1 MSIVTPLKTS
11 VNANGKIV
19 IQDASLT
26 DPLTVKYYGSEWNPT
41 QSSSYTESKN
51 EVMVFAVAKT
61 TPTVGDSF
69 YTIAVKKTNQY
80 GIGKLNETTDVSWD
94 FLRVDTS
101 GDIDQSK
108 SVWYTKGVSNFE
120 AKLGVDL
127 NGDGLKAPVKTVYN
141 DSEPGLKLVKD
152 TDKSIYIRDGD
163 NDILVQRSGLQGP
176 DILEYSSKDY
186 FGSKFESTAVA
197 AEAVTVDGIKQ
208 FYAVAVKSF
217 YKAAGS
223 NEEQNI
229 RWTVY
234 KVDLAGNSLE
244 SKSTKGIGLSY
255 ESLFKQDLNGDGVIG
270 QGARKLDAADT
281 SGVGL
286 ARDTDGVLYLVE
298 NRNDVEYS
306 DALKADVVKASATSA
321 IQINDSNGNPYFDE
335 NLSSTYG
342 AKVVGVQKQ
351 TDGSYLVASRNTQ
364 ISGDERT
371 VTWNV
376 MSLTKNNDNIFTHD
390 WNNSAYNIK
399 GISLYEEKFNQDL
412 NGKDGIG
419 FKADAISVVD
429 TDKGGPA
436 YLAKDSDGALYVKDE
451 SKKLYITDGAG
462 REQNLENSYSMAG
475 TSSYSYKAEAIAV
488 ERFPIVKTTI
498 TYAGTGSGTG
508 YSSTYSTPM
517 TSVTTTT
524 TVAGYKL
531 AIKQTSVSNGKT
543 DINWQI
549 HTLDENG
556 RLDWSLSSSSK
567 SVVAVEEDFHQDLNG
582 DGVVGLEVAKL
593 TLISKSPET
602 NVELKRSADGGL
614 YIIAGGAPIAIKDKN
629 GAAISLENSGTYSSG
644 YSGGSGSSSNESK
657 AIAAEKVVVEGV
669 TTYKLAIKMSNTYNG
684 KTDVNWQI
692 YTLNDQGVIDWS
704 KPGSSTWTKS
714 ITAYEKLF
722 HQDLNKDSYVG
733 IDPASMKAVASDTLG
748 ATLLKD
754 SDGSL
759 YIKDGTNSIAIAD
772 ANGGTPNLENSNSW
786 SNGSYSGSYKSEA
799 VAVEKTTDGYKLA
812 LKNTN
817 VNDGKTDVSWQVYS
831 LTDKGVLDWSRPGT
845 SSWTKSITK
854 FESDFKQDL
863 NGDGAIGVDPT
874 TLVAI
879 ATDTT
884 GAGVLRGQNSDAY
897 IKDGSTVLAIS
908 DTYGGSPNLEQ
919 SSSWTYDGKTNS
931 NKSELFAAEK
941 QSDGTYKL
949 AIKYTNKNGD
959 SIDVNWQVHSLS
971 ATGAL
976 DWSKSTWSRSITNS
990 ERFFNQDMNGDGII
1004 GILPGKMTMVK
1015 TDVVGTQLAKD
1026 ADKNIYIK
1034 DGQTYIA
1041 LTDSYG
1047 GTPNLEY
1054 SNSWTDGSNES
1065 LVYAVEKQTDGTFKL
1080 AVKNTNIYSGVT
1092 TVNWQVY
1099 SLNAQGALDWSKST
1113 WTQSISNVETQ
1124 FKQDLNLD
1132 GFVGVD
1138 SSTMLAVGKDVL
1150 GATLVK
1156 DADGALFIRNGND
1169 LTAIT
1174 DSYGGAPKLEYSNS
1188 WTGGSNKSE
1197 AMAVQKQSDGTYRLA
1212 IKTTNVYNDKTDISW
1227 QIQTLSE
1234 AGVLDW
1240 SKSSWSKAI
1249 TSHEK
1254 LFEQDLNGDGKV
1266 GIDNDKLDLVGTDTN
1281 GVRLARDAERA
1292 LYVQIGSAWYAITD
1306 TNGGSPTLESS
1317 NSWTTGSYKSEAIA
1331 AQEQAGGAIKLVIK
1345 NTNTYDGKTTE
1356 SWQVQTLS
1364 NKGVLDWSKSSWS
1377 KNVSSV
1383 ESLVN
1388 EDLNGDKTIGLDK
1401 SKLTLIST
1409 DTTGHVLAKDADGI
1423 LYIKVDAN
1431 TLKTITDTY
1440 GSTSNLEFNS
1450 SWTGGS
1456 SKTEAYAVELQ
1467 SNGTYKLALKNTVVN
1482 NGVTEYSWQIH
1493 TLSADGAIDW
1503 SKSSWTR
1510 SVASVEALFNQ
1521 DLDGDSKTGIDTDKL
1536 VVVST
1541 DVSGTGGALYKDGG
1555 GALYIKEA
1563 QSYIAIVDK
1572 NGGAPFLE
1580 SSTSWTGGSASRV
1593 AYAVEKQADDTYRL
1607 AVKNSYTDT
1616 VANKTEVSWEIFTL
1630 SAKSSGTTTLDWGKT
1645 SYVKNIASS
1654 EAAFNQ
1660 DLNGDAT
1667 LTSASTTAVE
1677 LTSDVTGIKLARG
1690 SDGALYIKADK
1701 TLMVQDELGNAVMLE
1716 DSQSASNYSL
1726 IATVS
1731 AVESVVAGGK
1741 TSYRLAVK
1749 AVTTVGSLETSDW
1762 RIYTLTDK
1770 GVVDPFFTSFKG
1782 VAAQESIFNQ
1792 DMNGDGVLGIAASS
1806 LKDIQTDSVGDKL
1819 AMDPNG
1825 AIYINSSGQNPLRI
1839 SDGDGGDLSFNFTYL
1854 IEGGSMK
1861 GESFAVEKQT
1871 DSSYKLAVK
1880 YTDVLGTEETIS
1892 WKIHTLDA
1900 TGKLDWTKADSIVDV
1915 TTVERD
1921 FNQDLNGDSI
1931 IGLTGLSASQNQ
1943 TAVLMG

>member
-1 MSIVTPLKTS
+1 VSWTIYTAD
-11 VNANGKIV
+11 ANGV
-19 IQDASLT
+19 L
-26 DPLTVKYYGSEWNPT
+26 
-41 QSSSYTESKN
+41 
-51 EVMVFAVAKT
+51 
-61 TPTVGDSF
+61 DS
-69 YTIAVKKTNQY
+69 
-80 GIGKLNETTDVSWD
+80 
-94 FLRVDTS
+94 
-101 GDIDQSK
+101 SK
-108 SVWYTKGVSNFE
+108 SVWTRAITSFE
-120 AKLGVDL
+120 AKLGTDL
-127 NGDGLKAPVKTVYN
+127 NGDGKLVPVKSVYN
-141 DSEPGLKLVKD
+141 ADEPGIKLVKD
-152 TDKSIYIRDGD
+152 TDKSVYIRDGEK
-163 NDILVQRSGLQGP
+163 DILVQNNQANGP
-176 DILEYSSKDY
+176 ATLENYSK
-186 FGSKFESTAVA
+186 GSDGSAYETRAVA
-197 AEAVTVDGIKQ
+197 AESITESGQKA
-208 FYAVAVKSF
+208 YSLAVKSF
-217 YKAAGS
+217 NTTAGS
-223 NEEQNI
+223 TVEANI
-229 RWTVY
+229 NWTVY
-234 KVDLAGNSLE
+234 KIDLNGVIIDQKWTKSIGSSFE
-244 SKSTKGIGLSY
+244 SKFG
-255 ESLFKQDLNGDGVIG
+255 QDLNGDGVIG
-270 QGARKLDAADT
+270 QGARKIDAADT
-281 SGVGL
+281 AGVRL
-286 ARDTDGVLYLVE
+286 ARDTDGILYLVE
-298 NRNDVEYS
+298 NSNDVEYS
-306 DALKADVVKASATSA
+306 DSQKTYLVKANATSA
-321 IQINDSNGNPYFDE
+321 YELKDSSGYALISE
-335 NLSSTYG
+335 NSS
-342 AKVVGVQKQ
+342 ANWESKVMGIQKQ
-351 TDGSYLVASRNTQ
+351 SDDSYLVAIRNTQ
-364 ISGDERT
+364 TSGET
-371 VTWNV
+371 KTITWTIQA
-376 MSLTKNNDNIFTHD
+376 LTKNSDNTFSNDWTK
-390 WNNSAYNIK
+390 SVYNIK
-399 GISLYEEKFNQDL
+399 NIASYEEKFNQDL

-419 FKADAISVVD
+419 FNVDTIRAVD
-429 TDKGGPA
+429 TDKVGPA
-436 YLAKDSDGALYVKDE
+436 YLAKDSDGALYIKDG
-451 SKKLYITDGAG
+451 SSTLTITDMNGGAPS
-462 REQNLENSYSMAG
+462 LENSYSYSMPG
-475 TSSYSYKAEAIAV
+475 SVSYNYKTEAIAAEKV
-488 ERFPIVKTTI
+488 SIVTTTTI
-498 TYAGTGSGTG
+498 YGTGSGSGTG
-508 YSSTYSTPM
+508 SSTTTPNL
-517 TSVTTTT
+517 TPVTTTT
-524 TVAGYKL
+524 TVSGYKL
-531 AIKQTSVSNGKT
+531 AVKNTSGSSDKPDV
-543 DINWQI
+543 NWQI
-549 HTLDENG
+549 YTLDEKG
-556 RLDWSLSSSSK
+556 RLDWSRSSYSK
-567 SVVAVEEDFHQDLNG
+567 SVVSVEEDFRQDLNG
-582 DGVVGLEVAKL
+582 DGVVGLDVSKL
-593 TLISKSPET
+593 TSISKSPET
-602 NVELKRSADGGL
+602 NVELKRSADGAL
-614 YIIAGGAPIAIKDKN
+614 YIVAGGAPIAIKDSN
-629 GAAISLENSGTYSSG
+629 GGAANLENSYSGSAGYSSG
-644 YSGGSGSSSNESK
+644 SAASSNESK
-657 AIAAEKVVVEGV
+657 AVAAEKVVVEGV

-692 YTLNDQGVIDWS
+692 YTLNDKGVIDWS

-714 ITAYEKLF
+714 ITAYEKIF
-722 HQDLNKDSYVG
+722 HQDLNKDGYVG

-854 FESDFKQDL
+854 FEIDFKQDL
-863 NGDGAIGVDPT
+863 NGDGAIGVDPA
-874 TLVAI
+874 TLVNL

-884 GAGVLRGQNSDAY
+884 GAVVSRGQNSDAY
-897 IKDGSTVLAIS
+897 IKDGSTILAIS

-949 AIKYTNKNGD
+949 AIKYTNKMGD
-959 SIDVNWQVHSLS
+959 AIDVNWQVHSLS

-990 ERFFNQDMNGDGII
+990 ERLFNQDMNGDGII
-1004 GILPGKMTMVK
+1004 GILPGKMTVVK

-1047 GTPNLEY
+1047 GIPNLEY

-1317 NSWTTGSYKSEAIA
+1317 NSWTTGAYKSEAIA

-1440 GSTSNLEFNS
+1440 GSTPNLEFNS

-1541 DVSGTGGALYKDGG
+1541 DVSGTGGALYKDGS

-1726 IATVS
+1726 IATAS

-1825 AIYINSSGQNPLRI
+1825 AVYINSSGQNPLRI
-1839 SDGDGGDLSFNFTYL
+1839 SDGDGGDLPFNFTNL

-1871 DSSYKLAVK
+1871 DSTYKLAVK
-1880 YTDVLGTEETIS
+1880 YTDVLGTKETIS
-1892 WKIHTLDA
+1892 WEIHTLDA
-1900 TGKLDWTKADSIVDV
+1900 TGKLDWTKTDRVVDV